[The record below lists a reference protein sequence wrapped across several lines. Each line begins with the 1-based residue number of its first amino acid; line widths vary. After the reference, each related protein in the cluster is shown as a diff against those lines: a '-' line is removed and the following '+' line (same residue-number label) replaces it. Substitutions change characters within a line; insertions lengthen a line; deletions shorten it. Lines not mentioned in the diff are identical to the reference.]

1 MLSMLAQYAVWYICT
16 YTLSPHFFSLAL
28 RYARVI
34 SMPTSTAVFILILAA
49 RKHTTIRNFET
60 ATSFHFP
67 SAVHTHRPS
76 PSCCPLVPYLASPHS
91 QRPDA
96 PVRPSAWTCPEHR
109 ASVQLSRPA
118 RAFRD
123 RRAPLTR
130 RQPIRSRVGSVPT
143 PANAD
148 KWAHAHFT
156 VSAASYRDRDARGR
170 STSPREQVIRA
181 AANEHGERNQQTA
194 AFTFVHALCV
204 LEVVDGRVWKWV
216 WLHSNTNWGCSLA

>member
-91 QRPDA
+91 QTLPSGLQRGRA
-96 PVRPSAWTCPEHR
+96 PNTALQFSFLGPRELSGTGALRSLGGSQLGVGSALFRLLLTPISERTHISQSR
-109 ASVQLSRPA
+109 RRVIAIEMHADDLLPRGSRLSVQRRTSTERETSR
-118 RAFRD
+118 R
-123 RRAPLTR
+123 
-130 RQPIRSRVGSVPT
+130 
-143 PANAD
+143 
-148 KWAHAHFT
+148 
-156 VSAASYRDRDARGR
+156 
-170 STSPREQVIRA
+170 
-181 AANEHGERNQQTA
+181 
-194 AFTFVHALCV
+194 
-204 LEVVDGRVWKWV
+204 
-216 WLHSNTNWGCSLA
+216 